1 MYNELNEQ
9 LELGFD
15 RNTIRNVAPRRRR
28 KVARAEWWFAQI
40 RRMIDEGNDPRSGR
54 PVQGRLD
61 FPPSRTLTASAI
73 T

>member
-1 MYNELNEQ
+1 MYNKLNEQ

-15 RNTIRNVAPRRRR
+15 RNTIRNVAPRRRH
-28 KVARAEWWFAQI
+28 KVARADWWFAQI

-61 FPPSRTLTASAI
+61 FPPTRTLTASA
-73 T
+73 TT